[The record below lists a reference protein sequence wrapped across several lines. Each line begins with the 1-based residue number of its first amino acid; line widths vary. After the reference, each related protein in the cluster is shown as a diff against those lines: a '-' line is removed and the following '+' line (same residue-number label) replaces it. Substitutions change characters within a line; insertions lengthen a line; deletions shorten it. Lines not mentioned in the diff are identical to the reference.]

1 MGIEISLLFPSA
13 FLVGVE
19 YFASSGENEY
29 QELDFNLGLIRITF
43 IW

>member
-13 FLVGVE
+13 FLIGVE
-19 YFASSGENEY
+19 YFSASKENEY
-29 QELDFNLGLIRITF
+29 QELDFSLGLISITF